1 MKIGIVPMSA
11 KPFHAGHNSL
21 IKFAAG
27 IELLDSL
34 EQQGFIQQQNDIV
47 NVYVSYS
54 SRDVKKRTK
63 GGVKYEEPIPGK
75 SPVFGAD
82 MAYIWENILTKENLG
97 YSSTNV
103 EIISPRKS
111 GSNSPVTA
119 GFNLANLFKEAY
131 NANSDTWFDPI
142 TNTTFKTNETYIK
155 FYCGEDDLNRYS
167 ESLMSRL
174 YDNLW
179 YEKRIQVVAIPR
191 VVEISGT
198 QMRNYLCNGDIESLK
213 EMFPEELSDHH
224 KNEIAS
230 ILTRS
235 VACGFPSSKEANESL
250 IKNYI
255 NLYLL

>member
-1 MKIGIVPMSA
+1 MS
-11 KPFHAGHNSL
+11 
-21 IKFAAG
+21 
-27 IELLDSL
+27 
-34 EQQGFIQQQNDIV
+34 
-47 NVYVSYS
+47 
-54 SRDVKKRTK
+54 
-63 GGVKYEEPIPGK
+63 
-75 SPVFGAD
+75 
-82 MAYIWENILTKENLG
+82 
-97 YSSTNV
+97 
-103 EIISPRKS
+103 
-111 GSNSPVTA
+111 
-119 GFNLANLFKEAY
+119 NLFKEAY